1 MTPLT
6 TNTTTIQLRRLLQTD
21 TEIEIDPAMVPRVL
35 GAMSGIWSSRNLP
48 VTDWL
53 NQVGTSGSVKPEVVS
68 AVRKLMGRI
77 LNPPSPE
84 DSE

>member
-1 MTPLT
+1 MMTPLT

-53 NQVGTSGSVKPEVVS
+53 NQVGASGTVIMEVN
-68 AVRKLMGRI
+68 RER
-77 LNPPSPE
+77 E
-84 DSE
+84 